1 MAKEPKTV
9 IAAAS
14 MAGGSSGAIG
24 GGISGKAIEQAMADA
39 TMKALESGITD
50 PAKILEL
57 KLAAREKVK
66 ADHRKAVAAAEAK
79 AKKAAKAK

>member
-1 MAKEPKTV
+1 MAKKPKTV

-14 MAGGSSGAIG
+14 MAGGSSGGVA

-39 TMKALESGITD
+39 TLAALAKGITD
-50 PAKILEL
+50 PDKILEL

-66 ADHRKAVAAAEAK
+66 ADHRKAVAAAEAR